1 MLFFNRDDLI
11 IIYDKINFGK
21 INKNMN
27 IDIKNKKYTI
37 YYQDSQLMKIRII
50 LQH

>member
-27 IDIKNKKYTI
+27 IDVKNKKI
-37 YYQDSQLMKIRII
+37 YDLLSRFSINEN
-50 LQH
+50 

>member
-27 IDIKNKKYTI
+27 IDIKNKNI
-37 YYQDSQLMKIRII
+37 YDLLSRFSINEN
-50 LQH
+50 